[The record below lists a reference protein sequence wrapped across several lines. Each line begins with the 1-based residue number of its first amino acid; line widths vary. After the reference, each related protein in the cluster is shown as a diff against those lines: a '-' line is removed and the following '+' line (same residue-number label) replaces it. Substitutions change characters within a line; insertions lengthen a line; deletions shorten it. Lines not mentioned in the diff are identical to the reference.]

1 MAVCANSSAR
11 DCCGICAYARHMVPP
26 AWAHIPGP
34 ANHIY
39 IGGAATFQVFS
50 LISIHYY
57 NKQQQKNMSE
67 ITLGRYLFERL
78 NQLKVGTIFGV
89 PGDFNLSLLDKV
101 YEVDGLRWA
110 GNANELNAAY
120 AADGYSRVKGL
131 GVVVTTFGVGE
142 LSALNGVGGA
152 YAEHV
157 GLLHIVGVPSISSQA
172 KQLLLHHTLGNGDF
186 TVFHRMSNN
195 ISQTTS
201 FISDISSAPSEI
213 DRCIREAYVH
223 QRPVY
228 LGLPANL
235 VDLNVPASLLDTKID
250 LSLKPNDAD
259 AQEEVIDTVL
269 KLVGEAQNP
278 VILVDACASRHSCKE
293 EVSQLVK
300 KTNFPVFTTPM
311 GKSSVNESDP
321 RFGGVYVG
329 SLSDPEVKEAVE
341 SADLVLSVGAMLSD
355 FNTGS
360 FSYSYKTKNIVEFHS
375 DYTKIRQAT
384 FPGVQMKEA
393 LKQLLGQIESHVT
406 HYKEVAVPKFQPV
419 ADPKGDSAISQEW
432 LWSRVSSW
440 FREGDIIITETGTSA
455 FGIVQSRFPDNCVGI
470 SQVLWGSI
478 GFTVGATLG
487 AVMAAQEIDPKK
499 RVILFVGDGSLQ
511 LTVQEIST
519 MCKWQTTPYLFVLN
533 NDGYTIERLIHGE
546 TASYND
552 IQPWNNLQ
560 LLPVFG
566 AKDYET
572 VRVSTVDEIN
582 GLFND
587 AKFNENSKIRMVEVM
602 LPRMDAPIS
611 LVKQA
616 EMSSKINSSN

>member
-1 MAVCANSSAR
+1 M
-11 DCCGICAYARHMVPP
+11 
-26 AWAHIPGP
+26 
-34 ANHIY
+34 
-39 IGGAATFQVFS
+39 TE
-50 LISIHYY
+50 IS
-57 NKQQQKNMSE
+57 
-67 ITLGRYLFERL
+67 LGRFLFERL
-78 NQLKVGTIFGV
+78 NQLKVQTIFGV

-101 YEVDGLRWA
+101 YEVDGMRWA

-120 AADGYSRVKGL
+120 AADGYSRIKGMACL
-131 GVVVTTFGVGE
+131 VTTFGVGE

-157 GLLHIVGVPSISSQA
+157 GLLHVVGVPSISSQA

-201 FISDISSAPSEI
+201 FISDLNSAPSEI
-213 DRCIREAYVH
+213 DRCIREAYVN

-235 VDLNVPASLLDTKID
+235 VDLMVPASLLDTPVD
-250 LSLKPNDAD
+250 LSLKPNDPD
-259 AQEEVIDTVL
+259 AQDEVITTVVDL
-269 KLVGEAQNP
+269 IDKAQNP
-278 VILVDACASRHSCKE
+278 VILVDACALRHDCKG
-293 EVSQLVK
+293 EVAQLVDE
-300 KTNFPVFTTPM
+300 TQFPVYVTPM
-311 GKSSVNESDP
+311 GKSAVNELHP

-329 SLSDPEVKEAVE
+329 SLSEPSVKEAVE
-341 SADLVLSVGAMLSD
+341 SADLILSVGALLSD

-360 FSYSYKTKNIVEFHS
+360 FSYSYKTKNIIEFHS

-393 LKQLLGQIESHVT
+393 LTKLLDTLKQHPV
-406 HYKEVAVPKFQPV
+406 HYKPGPVPQEKVVASPGPD
-419 ADPKGDSAISQEW
+419 AGITQEW
-432 LWSRVSSW
+432 LWLRVSSW
-440 FREGDIIITETGTSA
+440 FQEGDIIITETGTSA
-455 FGIVQSRFPDNCVGI
+455 FGIVQLRFPDNCVGI

-487 AVMAAQEIDPKK
+487 AVMAAQEIDPAK

-519 MCKWQTTPYLFVLN
+519 MCKWETTPYLFVLN

-546 TASYND
+546 TATYND
-552 IQPWNNLQ
+552 IQPWNNLA
-560 LLPVFG
+560 LLSLFN
-566 AKDYET
+566 AKDYEA
-572 VRVSTVDEIN
+572 VRVSKVGEIEK
-582 GLFND
+582 LFHD
-587 AKFNENSKIRMVEVM
+587 IEFNKNSKIRMVEVM
-602 LPRMDAPIS
+602 LPKMDAPQN

-616 EMSSKINSSN
+616 ELSSKTNSEN

>member
-1 MAVCANSSAR
+1 
-11 DCCGICAYARHMVPP
+11 
-26 AWAHIPGP
+26 
-34 ANHIY
+34 
-39 IGGAATFQVFS
+39 
-50 LISIHYY
+50 
-57 NKQQQKNMSE
+57 MSE

-78 NQLKVGTIFGV
+78 NQLSVQTIFGL

-101 YEVDGLRWA
+101 YEVDGMRWA

-131 GVVVTTFGVGE
+131 ACLVTTFGVGE

-157 GLLHIVGVPSISSQA
+157 GLLHVVGVPSISSQA

-195 ISQTTS
+195 ISQTTA
-201 FISDISSAPSEI
+201 FISDINSAPSEI
-213 DRCIREAYVH
+213 DRCIREAWVH

-228 LGLPANL
+228 VGLPANL
-235 VDLNVPASLLDTKID
+235 VDLTVPASLLDTPID
-250 LSLKPNDAD
+250 LSLKKNDPE
-259 AQEEVIDTVL
+259 AQEEVIETVL
-269 KLVGEAQNP
+269 DLIDKSKNP
-278 VILVDACASRHSCKE
+278 IILVDACASRHSCRE
-293 EVSQLVK
+293 EVARLVNS
-300 KTNFPVFTTPM
+300 TNFPVFVTPM
-311 GKSSVNESDP
+311 GKSAVNESHP

-329 SLSDPEVKEAVE
+329 SLSEPDVKEAVE
-341 SADLVLSVGAMLSD
+341 SADLVLSIGALLSD

-360 FSYSYKTKNIVEFHS
+360 FSYSYKTRNIVEFHS

-393 LKQLLGQIESHVT
+393 LNELLAQVSAHVA
-406 HYKEVAVPKFQPV
+406 HYKPTPVPQRKVIQSPGSK
-419 ADPKGDSAISQEW
+419 APISQEW
-432 LWSRVSSW
+432 LWSRLSTW
-440 FREGDIIITETGTSA
+440 FREGDIVITETGTSA
-455 FGIVQSRFPDNCVGI
+455 FGIVQSYFPDNCIGI

-519 MCKWQTTPYLFVLN
+519 MVKWETTPYLFVLN

-546 TASYND
+546 TATYND
-552 IQPWNNLQ
+552 IQPWDNLA
-560 LLPVFG
+560 LLPLFK
-566 AKDYET
+566 ARDYET
-572 VRVSTVDEIN
+572 NRVSTVEEIES
-582 GLFND
+582 LFQNPE
-587 AKFNENSKIRMVEVM
+587 FNENTKIRMVEVM
-602 LPRMDAPIS
+602 LPRMDAPQN

-616 EMSSKINSSN
+616 EFSSKTNSEN

>member
-1 MAVCANSSAR
+1 MA
-11 DCCGICAYARHMVPP
+11 
-26 AWAHIPGP
+26 
-34 ANHIY
+34 
-39 IGGAATFQVFS
+39 
-50 LISIHYY
+50 
-57 NKQQQKNMSE
+57 E

-78 NQLKVGTIFGV
+78 NQLSVQTIFGL
-89 PGDFNLSLLDKV
+89 PGDFNLALLDKI
-101 YEVDGLRWA
+101 YEVDGMRWA

-120 AADGYSRVKGL
+120 AADGYSRLKGL
-131 GVVVTTFGVGE
+131 ACLITTFGVGE

-157 GLLHIVGVPSISSQA
+157 GMLHVVGVPSISSQA

-195 ISQTTS
+195 ISQTTA
-201 FISDISSAPSEI
+201 FISELNSAPAEI
-213 DRCIREAYVH
+213 DRCIREAYVN

-228 LGLPANL
+228 LGLPSNF
-235 VDLNVPASLLDTKID
+235 VDLNVPASLLDTPID
-250 LSLKPNDAD
+250 LSLKKNDPE
-259 AQEEVIDTVL
+259 AQEEVIETVSSL
-269 KLVGEAQNP
+269 IAKATNP
-278 VILVDACASRHSCKE
+278 VILVDACASRHDCKD
-293 EVSQLVK
+293 EVRRLIDA
-300 KTNFPVFTTPM
+300 TNFPVFTTPM
-311 GKSSVNESDP
+311 GKSGVNESHP

-329 SLSDPEVKEAVE
+329 TLSEPAVKEAVE
-341 SADLVLSVGAMLSD
+341 SADLILSIGALLSD

-393 LKQLLGQIESHVT
+393 LNNLLSVVGNVVGN
-406 HYKEVAVPKFQPV
+406 YKPVSVPTFHKVEANGPNT
-419 ADPKGDSAISQEW
+419 PISQEW

-440 FREGDIIITETGTSA
+440 FREGDVIITETGTSA

-519 MCKWQTTPYLFVLN
+519 MCKWENTPYLFVLN

-552 IQPWNNLQ
+552 IQPWKNLN
-560 LLPVFG
+560 LLDLFN
-566 AKDYET
+566 AKDAET
-572 VRVSTVDEIN
+572 VRVSTVGEIEN
-582 GLFND
+582 LFED
-587 AKFNENSKIRMVEVM
+587 PAFNENSRIRMIEVM
-602 LPRMDAPIS
+602 LPKMDAPLN

-616 EMSSKINSSN
+616 EFSSKANSEN

>member
-1 MAVCANSSAR
+1 MAE
-11 DCCGICAYARHMVPP
+11 
-26 AWAHIPGP
+26 
-34 ANHIY
+34 
-39 IGGAATFQVFS
+39 
-50 LISIHYY
+50 IS
-57 NKQQQKNMSE
+57 
-67 ITLGRYLFERL
+67 LGRYLFERL
-78 NQLKVGTIFGV
+78 NQLRVQTIFGL

-101 YEVDGLRWA
+101 YEVDGMRWA

-131 GVVVTTFGVGE
+131 ACLITTFGVGE
-142 LSALNGVGGA
+142 LSALNGVGGS

-157 GLLHIVGVPSISSQA
+157 GMLHVVGVPSISSQA

-195 ISQTTS
+195 ISQTTA
-201 FISDISSAPSEI
+201 FISDINSAPSEI

-228 LGLPANL
+228 VGLPANL
-235 VDLNVPASLLDTKID
+235 VDLNVPASLLDTPID
-250 LSLKPNDAD
+250 LSLKQNDPD
-259 AQEEVIDTVL
+259 AQTEVIETVL
-269 KLVGEAQNP
+269 DLVSQAKNP
-278 VILVDACASRHSCKE
+278 VILVDACASRHDCRA
-293 EVSQLVK
+293 EVAQLIDA
-300 KTNFPVFTTPM
+300 TNFPVFVTPM
-311 GKSSVNESDP
+311 GKSTVNESHP

-329 SLSDPEVKEAVE
+329 SLSEPAVKEAVE
-341 SADLVLSVGAMLSD
+341 SADLVLSVGALLSD

-393 LKQLLGQIESHVT
+393 LQNLLAGIGSRVSNYT
-406 HYKEVAVPKFQPV
+406 PVPVPQKRVVPS
-419 ADPKGDSAISQEW
+419 PGDNAPISQEW

-455 FGIVQSRFPDNCVGI
+455 FGIVQSYFPDNCIGI

-478 GFTVGATLG
+478 GFTVGATCG

-519 MCKWQTTPYLFVLN
+519 MVKWETTPYLFVLN

-546 TASYND
+546 TATYND
-552 IQPWNNLQ
+552 IQPWDNLA
-560 LLPVFG
+560 LLPLFKS
-566 AKDYET
+566 KDYET
-572 VRVSTVDEIN
+572 TRVSTVAEIDS
-582 GLFND
+582 LFNN
-587 AKFNENSKIRMVEVM
+587 AAFNENSRIRMIEVM
-602 LPRMDAPIS
+602 LPKMDAPMN

-616 EMSSKINSSN
+616 EFSSKTNAEN

>member
-1 MAVCANSSAR
+1 MAE
-11 DCCGICAYARHMVPP
+11 
-26 AWAHIPGP
+26 
-34 ANHIY
+34 
-39 IGGAATFQVFS
+39 
-50 LISIHYY
+50 IS
-57 NKQQQKNMSE
+57 
-67 ITLGRYLFERL
+67 LGRYLFERL
-78 NQLKVGTIFGV
+78 NQLRVQTIFGL

-101 YEVDGLRWA
+101 YEVDGMRWA

-131 GVVVTTFGVGE
+131 ACLITTFGVGE
-142 LSALNGVGGA
+142 LSALNGVGGS

-157 GLLHIVGVPSISSQA
+157 GMLHVVGVPSISSQA

-195 ISQTTS
+195 ISQTTA
-201 FISDISSAPSEI
+201 FISDINSAPSEI

-228 LGLPANL
+228 VGLPANL
-235 VDLNVPASLLDTKID
+235 VDLNVPASLLDTPID
-250 LSLKPNDAD
+250 LSLKQNDPD
-259 AQEEVIDTVL
+259 AQSEVIETVL
-269 KLVGEAQNP
+269 DLVSQAKNP
-278 VILVDACASRHSCKE
+278 VILVDACASRHDCRA
-293 EVSQLVK
+293 EVAQLIDA
-300 KTNFPVFTTPM
+300 TNFPVFVTPM
-311 GKSSVNESDP
+311 GKSTVNESHP

-329 SLSDPEVKEAVE
+329 SLSEPAVKEAVE
-341 SADLVLSVGAMLSD
+341 SADLVLSVGALLSD

-393 LKQLLGQIESHVT
+393 LQNLLAGIGSRVSNYT
-406 HYKEVAVPKFQPV
+406 PVPVPQKRVVPS
-419 ADPKGDSAISQEW
+419 PGDNAPISQEW

-455 FGIVQSRFPDNCVGI
+455 FGIVQSYFPDNCIGI

-478 GFTVGATLG
+478 GFTVGATCG

-519 MCKWQTTPYLFVLN
+519 MVKWETTPYLFVLN

-546 TASYND
+546 TATYND
-552 IQPWNNLQ
+552 IQPWDNLA
-560 LLPVFG
+560 LLPLFKS
-566 AKDYET
+566 KDYET
-572 VRVSTVDEIN
+572 TRVSTVAEIDS
-582 GLFND
+582 LFNN
-587 AKFNENSKIRMVEVM
+587 AAFNENSRIRMIEVM
-602 LPRMDAPIS
+602 LPKMDAPMN

-616 EMSSKINSSN
+616 EFSSKTNAEN

>member
-1 MAVCANSSAR
+1 MA
-11 DCCGICAYARHMVPP
+11 
-26 AWAHIPGP
+26 
-34 ANHIY
+34 
-39 IGGAATFQVFS
+39 
-50 LISIHYY
+50 
-57 NKQQQKNMSE
+57 E

-78 NQLKVGTIFGV
+78 NQLRVQTIFGL
-89 PGDFNLSLLDKV
+89 PGDFNLSLLDKI
-101 YEVDGLRWA
+101 YEVDGMRWA

-131 GVVVTTFGVGE
+131 ACLVTTFGVGE
-142 LSALNGVGGA
+142 LSALNGVGGS

-157 GLLHIVGVPSISSQA
+157 GMLHVVGVPSISSQA

-195 ISQTTS
+195 ISQTTA
-201 FISDISSAPSEI
+201 FISDINSAPSEI

-228 LGLPANL
+228 IGLPANL
-235 VDLNVPASLLDTKID
+235 VDLNVPVSLLNTPID
-250 LSLKPNDAD
+250 LSLKPNDPD
-259 AQEEVIDTVL
+259 AQTEVIETVL
-269 KLVGEAQNP
+269 DLVAQAKNP
-278 VILVDACASRHSCKE
+278 VILVDACASRHDCRP
-293 EVSQLVK
+293 EVAQLIDA
-300 KTNFPVFTTPM
+300 TNFPAFTTPM
-311 GKSSVNESDP
+311 GKSGVNESHP

-329 SLSDPEVKEAVE
+329 TLSEPAVKEAVE
-341 SADLVLSVGAMLSD
+341 SADLVLSIGALLSD

-393 LKQLLGQIESHVT
+393 LHQLLAGIGSRVT
-406 HYKEVAVPKFQPV
+406 NYIPVPVPQQKVVPT
-419 ADPKGDSAISQEW
+419 PGDAAPISQEW
-432 LWSRVSSW
+432 MWSRVSSW

-455 FGIVQSRFPDNCVGI
+455 FGIVQSKFPDNCLGI

-478 GFTVGATLG
+478 GFTVGACLG

-519 MCKWQTTPYLFVLN
+519 MVKWQNTPYLFVLN

-546 TASYND
+546 TATYND
-552 IQPWNNLQ
+552 IQPWDNLA
-560 LLPVFG
+560 LLPLFNS
-566 AKDYET
+566 KDYEAI
-572 VRVSTVDEIN
+572 RVSTIGEIN
-582 GLFND
+582 GLFNN
-587 AKFNENSKIRMVEVM
+587 AAFNENSRIRMIEVM
-602 LPRMDAPIS
+602 LPKMDAPLN

-616 EMSSKINSSN
+616 EYSAKTNAEN

>member
-1 MAVCANSSAR
+1 
-11 DCCGICAYARHMVPP
+11 
-26 AWAHIPGP
+26 
-34 ANHIY
+34 
-39 IGGAATFQVFS
+39 
-50 LISIHYY
+50 
-57 NKQQQKNMSE
+57 MSE

-78 NQLKVGTIFGV
+78 NQLKVQTIFGV

-131 GVVVTTFGVGE
+131 GVIVTTFGVGE
-142 LSALNGVGGA
+142 LSALNGIGGA

-157 GLLHIVGVPSISSQA
+157 GLLHVVGVPSISSQA

-201 FISDISSAPSEI
+201 FISDISSAPAEI

-235 VDLNVPASLLDTKID
+235 VDLNVPASLLHTPID

-259 AQEEVIDTVL
+259 AQAEVIETVL
-269 KLVGEAQNP
+269 KLIELASNP
-278 VILVDACASRHSCKE
+278 VILVDACASRHSCKK
-293 EVSQLVK
+293 EVEQLVR

-329 SLSDPEVKEAVE
+329 SLSEPTVKEAVE

-360 FSYSYKTKNIVEFHS
+360 FSYSYKTKNIIEFHS

-393 LKQLLGQIESHVT
+393 LAALLDVVANHVT
-406 HYKEVAVPKFQPV
+406 HYKEVAVPP
-419 ADPKGDSAISQEW
+419 APKTEYLDGDSAISQEW

-455 FGIVQSRFPDNCVGI
+455 FGIVQSRFPNDTIGI

-519 MCKWQTTPYLFVLN
+519 MCKWETTPYLFVLN

-552 IQPWNNLQ
+552 IQPWQNLQ

-566 AKDYET
+566 AKNYEAI
-572 VRVSTVDEIN
+572 RVSTVDEIN
-582 GLFND
+582 RLFSD
-587 AKFNENSKIRMVEVM
+587 AAFNENSKIRMVEVM

>member
-1 MAVCANSSAR
+1 MA
-11 DCCGICAYARHMVPP
+11 
-26 AWAHIPGP
+26 
-34 ANHIY
+34 
-39 IGGAATFQVFS
+39 
-50 LISIHYY
+50 
-57 NKQQQKNMSE
+57 E

-78 NQLKVGTIFGV
+78 NQLSVQTIFGL

-101 YEVDGLRWA
+101 YEVEGMRWA

-131 GVVVTTFGVGE
+131 ACLVTTFGVGE

-157 GLLHIVGVPSISSQA
+157 GLLHVVGVPSISSQA

-195 ISQTTS
+195 ISQTTA
-201 FISDISSAPSEI
+201 FISDIDSAPKEI
-213 DRCIREAYVH
+213 DRCIREAYVN

-228 LGLPANL
+228 VGLPANL
-235 VDLNVPASLLDTKID
+235 VDLNVPASLLDTPID
-250 LSLKPNDAD
+250 LSLKQNDPD
-259 AQEEVIDTVL
+259 AQAEVIETVL
-269 KLVGEAQNP
+269 DLIDQAQNP
-278 VILVDACASRHSCKE
+278 VILVDACASRHSCKP
-293 EVSQLVK
+293 EVAALIESTQY
-300 KTNFPVFTTPM
+300 PVYTTPM
-311 GKSSVNESDP
+311 GKSSVDESHP

-329 SLSDPEVKEAVE
+329 SLSEPSVKEGVE
-341 SADLVLSVGAMLSD
+341 SADLILSVGALLSD

-393 LKQLLGQIESHVT
+393 LNALLKDIAPHVAK
-406 HYKEVAVPKFQPV
+406 YSPAPVPAQKVVAAPAANEP
-419 ADPKGDSAISQEW
+419 INQEW
-432 LWSRVSSW
+432 MWSRVSNW
-440 FREGDIIITETGTSA
+440 FQEGDIIITETGTSA
-455 FGIVQSRFPDNCVGI
+455 FGIVQSKFPKNCIGI

-487 AVMAAQEIDPKK
+487 AVMAAQEVDPKK

-519 MCKWQTTPYLFVLN
+519 MVKWETTPYLFVLN

-552 IQPWNNLQ
+552 IQPWDNLA
-560 LLPVFG
+560 LLPLFKS
-566 AKDYET
+566 KDYEAT
-572 VRVSTVDEIN
+572 RVSTVGEIEA
-582 GLFND
+582 LFSD
-587 AKFNENSKIRMVEVM
+587 AAFKENTRIRMVEVM
-602 LPRMDAPIS
+602 LPKMDAPQN

-616 EMSSKINSSN
+616 EFSAQTNAQN